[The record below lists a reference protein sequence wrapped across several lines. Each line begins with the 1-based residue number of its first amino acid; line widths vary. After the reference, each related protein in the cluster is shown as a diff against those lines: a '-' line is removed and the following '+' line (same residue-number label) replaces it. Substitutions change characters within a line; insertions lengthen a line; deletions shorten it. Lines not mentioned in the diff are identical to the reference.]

1 MANVLQFL
9 KGHCTRAG
17 MKYSGTKACAEASFA
32 SSFTHPITN
41 DRPSCI
47 QNRALGFYAQKGN

>member
-1 MANVLQFL
+1 MLQFL